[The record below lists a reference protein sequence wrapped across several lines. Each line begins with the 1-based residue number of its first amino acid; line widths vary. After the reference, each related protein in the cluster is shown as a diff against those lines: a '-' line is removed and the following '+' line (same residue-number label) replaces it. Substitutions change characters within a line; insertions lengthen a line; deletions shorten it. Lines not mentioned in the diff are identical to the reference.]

1 MRFSLPRALG
11 YAVGGLWTGWGG
23 RKRIEAKQL
32 GNMRR
37 LVEKARR
44 DSPLFGT
51 LYADLRARGS
61 VPYFS
66 TFVFSLV
73 YTKEFYGCSLHI
85 L

>member
-32 GNMRR
+32 RNMRR

-44 DSPLFGT
+44 ESPLYH
-51 LYADLRARGS
+51 LL
-61 VPYFS
+61 
-66 TFVFSLV
+66 
-73 YTKEFYGCSLHI
+73 
-85 L
+85 